1 MDRIDSEIIYTANS
15 RKFGTIGYLVID
27 RLVCKRS
34 FGGVRIVPDIDLFEL
49 QCISR
54 SMTYKNV
61 FVGNRI
67 GGAKAAVIVSK
78 ENEKYKREIL
88 AEFGRCISPFIIN
101 KMYFPVM
108 DMGITLEEL
117 QLIFNSSGYKCN
129 VLSWKNLSHEYTA
142 YSCFYSTLNVL
153 EAKGIHIEDVTFSIQ
168 GFGNV
173 GSTYANLMYKAGAR
187 LTAFSN
193 KYGGIIDENGFN
205 VEELIHEKLLI
216 GDEFILKQPKDKQI
230 SHESILE
237 KNVTILLL
245 ASNAIVI
252 NKQNF
257 NRIGAD
263 IIICAA
269 NAPMTYDVERLL
281 FKDNKTVITD
291 FVANCG
297 GILGS
302 VNLEKDIILKI
313 LSTYYRKKVFDML
326 HRSIDSNIPFI
337 DVVMEEIE
345 KRINE
350 DYNGTYQSRG
360 LAEYI
365 IDLFLNF
372 TYPMNRI
379 TGKIVN
385 NVLSKIYMT
394 RYEMLWG
401 QQHEK

>member
-1 MDRIDSEIIYTANS
+1 MDKIDSEVIYTANS

-27 RLVCKRS
+27 RLIDKRA
-34 FGGVRIVPDIDLFEL
+34 FGGVRIVPNIDLFEL

-88 AEFGRCISPFIIN
+88 AEFGRCISPFILN

-108 DMGITLEEL
+108 DMGIYLEEL
-117 QLIFNSSGYKCN
+117 QLIFNNSGYKIN

-153 EAKGIHIEDVTFSIQ
+153 EVKGIPIEDVTFSIQ

-173 GSTYANLMYKAGAR
+173 GSTYASLMYKAGAR
-187 LTAFSN
+187 MTAFSN
-193 KYGGIIDENGFN
+193 KYGGIVDENGFN
-205 VEELIHEKLLI
+205 VEELIREKLLI
-216 GDEFILKQPKDKQI
+216 GDEFILKQPKDKQT

-237 KNVTILLL
+237 KDVTVLLP
-245 ASNAIVI
+245 ASNPLVI
-252 NKQNF
+252 NKQNL

-269 NAPMTYDVERLL
+269 NAPMSYDIERLL
-281 FKDNKTVITD
+281 FKDNKIVITD

-302 VNLEKDIILKI
+302 ISLEKDIILKI
-313 LSTYYRKKVFDML
+313 LSTYYRKKVSNIL
-326 HRSIDSNIPFI
+326 HQSIDSNIPFV
-337 DVVMEEIE
+337 DVIIEEIE
-345 KRINE
+345 KKINE
-350 DYNGTYQSRG
+350 DYNGIYQSRG
-360 LAEYI
+360 FGLTEYI
-365 IDLFLNF
+365 TDLLM
-372 TYPMNRI
+372 MNRI
-379 TGKIVN
+379 TNKIVN
-385 NVLSKIYMT
+385 NVVSKRYMT
-394 RYEMLWG
+394 RYEMLWN
-401 QQHEK
+401 